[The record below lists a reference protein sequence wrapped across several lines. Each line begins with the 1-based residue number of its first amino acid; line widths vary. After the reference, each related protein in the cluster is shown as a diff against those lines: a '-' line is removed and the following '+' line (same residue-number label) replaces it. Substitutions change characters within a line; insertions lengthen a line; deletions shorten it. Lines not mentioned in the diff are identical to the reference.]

1 MSRKKSTGEK
11 EFAVMR
17 FTFILPENIVEN
29 KLNNAVINNIDYLKE
44 SIRQNGLRQPID
56 VLPEKNGTTY
66 RIIGGHRRFAAI
78 KRKDMDGFQ
87 KGSHVLSSHTRLKT
101 QSMSRSSCMR
111 RT

>member
-44 SIRQNGLRQPID
+44 SIRQNGL
-56 VLPEKNGTTY
+56 
-66 RIIGGHRRFAAI
+66 
-78 KRKDMDGFQ
+78 
-87 KGSHVLSSHTRLKT
+87 S
-101 QSMSRSSCMR
+101 QSMSFRKKMGLHTGS
-111 RT
+111 

>member
-44 SIRQNGLRQPID
+44 SIRQN
-56 VLPEKNGTTY
+56 
-66 RIIGGHRRFAAI
+66 
-78 KRKDMDGFQ
+78 
-87 KGSHVLSSHTRLKT
+87 
-101 QSMSRSSCMR
+101 
-111 RT
+111 

>member
-1 MSRKKSTGEK
+1 MFLFFRIRKKERRGVLELTISKDSRTSSPCVLDAHINNLRRIIMSRKKSTGEK

-56 VLPEKNGTTY
+56 VLP
-66 RIIGGHRRFAAI
+66 
-78 KRKDMDGFQ
+78 
-87 KGSHVLSSHTRLKT
+87 
-101 QSMSRSSCMR
+101 
-111 RT
+111 

>member
-44 SIRQNGLRQPID
+44 SIRQNGLRQ
-56 VLPEKNGTTY
+56 
-66 RIIGGHRRFAAI
+66 
-78 KRKDMDGFQ
+78 
-87 KGSHVLSSHTRLKT
+87 
-101 QSMSRSSCMR
+101 QSMSFRKKMGLPTGS
-111 RT
+111 